1 MKLKNVLIALAIAV
15 VVGLALGSIIAYTSG
30 ALFGPKDPLV
40 TTSSSDVETSL
51 VNASELEDQQKKED
65 RAKAEKA
72 LSDAEKE
79 SKKADQ
85 TSSEKKTKTQSTESA
100 TTQAQ
105 SQQAA
110 NTQAAAP
117 QQQQQT
123 QTGGGSATIN
133 VQGADLNMRAA
144 ADPSATIVGSVS
156 NGTQVTVLDRAN
168 GMVHIQTGD
177 GRQAWVAQDYVN
189 G

>member
-1 MKLKNVLIALAIAV
+1 MKVKNILIALAIAIV
-15 VVGLALGSIIAYTSG
+15 IGLALGSIIAYTSG

-40 TTSSSDVETSL
+40 TTASSDVDTSL
-51 VNASELEDQQKKED
+51 VDASELENKQKKEA

-72 LSDAEKE
+72 IADAKKQDNKTEQSKS
-79 SKKADQ
+79 SKKN
-85 TSSEKKTKTQSTESA
+85 SSNEGQAEQ
-100 TTQAQ
+100 QAQ
-105 SQQAA
+105 QGT
-110 NTQAAAP
+110 TQAAAP
-117 QQQQQT
+117 QQNQQQAS
-123 QTGGGSATIN
+123 GGSATIN

-156 NGTQVTVLDRAN
+156 NGTQVNVLERAN

-177 GRQAWVAQDYVN
+177 GRQAWVAEGYVN

>member
-1 MKLKNVLIALAIAV
+1 MKVKNILIALAIAIV
-15 VVGLALGSIIAYTSG
+15 IGLALGSIIAYTSG

-40 TTSSSDVETSL
+40 TTASSDVDTSL
-51 VNASELEDQQKKED
+51 VDASELENKQKKEA

-72 LSDAEKE
+72 IADAKKQDNKTEQSKS
-79 SKKADQ
+79 SKKNS
-85 TSSEKKTKTQSTESA
+85 SSEGQTEQ
-100 TTQAQ
+100 QAQ
-105 SQQAA
+105 QQGT
-110 NTQAAAP
+110 TQAAAP
-117 QQQQQT
+117 QQNQQQ
-123 QTGGGSATIN
+123 QASGGSATIN

-156 NGTQVTVLDRAN
+156 NGTQVNVLERAN

-177 GRQAWVAQDYVN
+177 GRQAWVAEGYVN

>member
-1 MKLKNVLIALAIAV
+1 MKVKNILIALAIAIV
-15 VVGLALGSIIAYTSG
+15 IGLALGSIIAYTSG

-40 TTSSSDVETSL
+40 TTASSDVDTSL
-51 VNASELEDQQKKED
+51 VDASELENKQKKEA

-72 LSDAEKE
+72 IADAKKQDNKTEQSKS
-79 SKKADQ
+79 SKKNSSSEGQADQ
-85 TSSEKKTKTQSTESA
+85 QP
-100 TTQAQ
+100 
-105 SQQAA
+105 QQGT
-110 NTQAAAP
+110 TQAAAP
-117 QQQQQT
+117 QQNQQQ
-123 QTGGGSATIN
+123 QASGGSATIN

-156 NGTQVTVLDRAN
+156 NGTQVNVLERAN

-177 GRQAWVAQDYVN
+177 GRQAWVAEGYVN

>member
-1 MKLKNVLIALAIAV
+1 MKVKNILIALAIAIV
-15 VVGLALGSIIAYTSG
+15 IGLALGSIIAYTSG

-40 TTSSSDVETSL
+40 TTASSDVDTSL
-51 VNASELEDQQKKED
+51 VDASELENKQKKEA

-72 LSDAEKE
+72 IADAKKQDNKTEQSKS
-79 SKKADQ
+79 SKKNS
-85 TSSEKKTKTQSTESA
+85 SSEGQTD
-100 TTQAQ
+100 
-105 SQQAA
+105 QQPQQGT
-110 NTQAAAP
+110 TQAAAP
-117 QQQQQT
+117 QQNQQQ
-123 QTGGGSATIN
+123 QASGGSATIN

-156 NGTQVTVLDRAN
+156 NGTQVNVLERAN

-177 GRQAWVAQDYVN
+177 GRQAWVAEGYVN

>member
-1 MKLKNVLIALAIAV
+1 MKVKNILIALAIAIV
-15 VVGLALGSIIAYTSG
+15 IGLALGSIIAYTSG

-40 TTSSSDVETSL
+40 TTASSDVDTSL
-51 VNASELEDQQKKED
+51 VDASELENKQKKEA

-72 LSDAEKE
+72 IADAKKQDNKTEQSKS
-79 SKKADQ
+79 SKKN
-85 TSSEKKTKTQSTESA
+85 SSNEGQAEQ
-100 TTQAQ
+100 QAQ
-105 SQQAA
+105 QQGT
-110 NTQAAAP
+110 TQAAAP
-117 QQQQQT
+117 QQNQQQ
-123 QTGGGSATIN
+123 QASGGSATIN

-156 NGTQVTVLDRAN
+156 NGTQVNVLERAN

-177 GRQAWVAQDYVN
+177 GRQAWVAEGYVN

>member
-1 MKLKNVLIALAIAV
+1 MKVKNILIALAIAIV
-15 VVGLALGSIIAYTSG
+15 IGLALGSIIAYTSG

-40 TTSSSDVETSL
+40 TTASSDVETSL
-51 VNASELEDQQKKED
+51 VDASELENKQKKEA

-72 LSDAEKE
+72 IADAKKQDNKTEQSKS
-79 SKKADQ
+79 SKKNS
-85 TSSEKKTKTQSTESA
+85 SSEGQTD
-100 TTQAQ
+100 
-105 SQQAA
+105 QQPQQGT
-110 NTQAAAP
+110 TQAAAP
-117 QQQQQT
+117 QQNQQQ
-123 QTGGGSATIN
+123 QASGGSATIN

-156 NGTQVTVLDRAN
+156 NGTQVNVLERAN

-177 GRQAWVAQDYVN
+177 GRQAWVAEGYVN

>member
-51 VNASELEDQQKKED
+51 VNASDLENQQKKED

-72 LSDAEKE
+72 LSDVEKE

-85 TSSEKKTKTQSTESA
+85 ATSEKKNKTQNESTG
-100 TTQAQ
+100 QAQ

-110 NTQAAAP
+110 NTQAATPQP
-117 QQQQQT
+117 QQQAQT
-123 QTGGGSATIN
+123 AGGSATIN

>member
-1 MKLKNVLIALAIAV
+1 MKVKNILIALAIAIV
-15 VVGLALGSIIAYTSG
+15 IGLALGSIIAYTSG

-40 TTSSSDVETSL
+40 TTASSDVDTSL
-51 VNASELEDQQKKED
+51 VDASELENKQKKEA

-72 LSDAEKE
+72 IADAKKQDNKTEQSKS
-79 SKKADQ
+79 SKKN
-85 TSSEKKTKTQSTESA
+85 SSNEGQAEQ
-100 TTQAQ
+100 QAQ
-105 SQQAA
+105 QGT
-110 NTQAAAP
+110 TQAAAP
-117 QQQQQT
+117 QQNQQQ
-123 QTGGGSATIN
+123 QASGGSATIN

-156 NGTQVTVLDRAN
+156 NGTQVNVLERAN

-177 GRQAWVAQDYVN
+177 GRQAWVAEGYVN

>member
-1 MKLKNVLIALAIAV
+1 MKVKNILIALAIAIV
-15 VVGLALGSIIAYTSG
+15 IGLALGSIIAYTSG

-40 TTSSSDVETSL
+40 TTASSDVDTSL
-51 VNASELEDQQKKED
+51 VDASELENKQKKEA

-72 LSDAEKE
+72 IADAKKQDNKTEQSKS
-79 SKKADQ
+79 SKKNN
-85 TSSEKKTKTQSTESA
+85 SSEGQTEQ
-100 TTQAQ
+100 QAQ
-105 SQQAA
+105 QGT
-110 NTQAAAP
+110 TQAAAP
-117 QQQQQT
+117 QQNQQQ
-123 QTGGGSATIN
+123 QASGGSATIN

-156 NGTQVTVLDRAN
+156 NGTQVNVLERAN

-177 GRQAWVAQDYVN
+177 GRQAWVAEGYVN

>member
-1 MKLKNVLIALAIAV
+1 MKVKNILIALAIAIV
-15 VVGLALGSIIAYTSG
+15 IGLALGSIIAYTSG

-40 TTSSSDVETSL
+40 TTASSDVETSL
-51 VNASELEDQQKKED
+51 VDASELENKQKKEA

-72 LSDAEKE
+72 IADAKKQDNKTEQSKS
-79 SKKADQ
+79 SKKNS
-85 TSSEKKTKTQSTESA
+85 SSEGQAEQ
-100 TTQAQ
+100 QAQ
-105 SQQAA
+105 QQGT
-110 NTQAAAP
+110 TQAAAP
-117 QQQQQT
+117 QQNQQQ
-123 QTGGGSATIN
+123 QASGGSATIN

-156 NGTQVTVLDRAN
+156 NGTQVNVLERAN

-177 GRQAWVAQDYVN
+177 GRQAWVAESYVN

>member
-1 MKLKNVLIALAIAV
+1 MKVKNILIALAIAIV
-15 VVGLALGSIIAYTSG
+15 IGLALGSIIAYTSG

-40 TTSSSDVETSL
+40 TTASSDVDTSL
-51 VNASELEDQQKKED
+51 VDASELENKQKKEA

-72 LSDAEKE
+72 IADAKKQDNKTEQSKS
-79 SKKADQ
+79 SKKN
-85 TSSEKKTKTQSTESA
+85 SSNEGQSEQ
-100 TTQAQ
+100 QAQ
-105 SQQAA
+105 QGT
-110 NTQAAAP
+110 TQAAAP
-117 QQQQQT
+117 QQNQQQ
-123 QTGGGSATIN
+123 QASGGSATIN

-156 NGTQVTVLDRAN
+156 NGTQVNVLERAN

-177 GRQAWVAQDYVN
+177 GRQAWVAEGYVN

>member
-1 MKLKNVLIALAIAV
+1 MKVKNILIALAIAIV
-15 VVGLALGSIIAYTSG
+15 IGLALGSIIAYTSG

-40 TTSSSDVETSL
+40 TTASSDVETSL
-51 VNASELEDQQKKED
+51 VDASELENKQKKEA

-72 LSDAEKE
+72 IADAKKQDNKTEQSKS
-79 SKKADQ
+79 SKKNSSNEGQ
-85 TSSEKKTKTQSTESA
+85 TEQ
-100 TTQAQ
+100 QAQ
-105 SQQAA
+105 QGT
-110 NTQAAAP
+110 TQAAAP
-117 QQQQQT
+117 QQNQQQ
-123 QTGGGSATIN
+123 QASGGSATIN

-156 NGTQVTVLDRAN
+156 NGTQVNVLERAN

-177 GRQAWVAQDYVN
+177 GRQAWVAEGYVN